1 MTNVPA
7 RRLKTYRS
15 PGPMPGLRRYGS
27 RKSGLAC
34 STHTPQAQTFHRSP
48 SAQGSH
54 RSADY
59 VATDCL
65 AFVGN
70 PRRARRVT
78 QPGSARMPCSA
89 ASLSR
94 HSLIDGSTRDPAH
107 ECCLPGRVTQPGSHR
122 SRGIEPPLRLMNVP
136 PVSNCFWSL
145 HRLRFTAVTQVGSPH
160 VPGSFWTGPRM
171 AILLAPARTFG
182 LTQPGSGWIEATSA
196 QNSRS
201 PHLAQPRRCAMT

>member
-34 STHTPQAQTFHRSP
+34 STHAPQAQTFHQSP
-48 SAQGSH
+48 SAPVSH
-54 RSADY
+54 RSANCVDP
-59 VATDCL
+59 DCF

-70 PRRARRVT
+70 LRRARRVT

-89 ASLSR
+89 ASLTL
-94 HSLIDGSTRDPAH
+94 HSLVDGSTRAPAH

-122 SRGIEPPLRLMNVP
+122 SRGIEPPLRLMNALSVL
-136 PVSNCFWSL
+136 NCLWIP
-145 HRLRFTAVTQVGSPH
+145 HGLRFTAVTQVGSPH
-160 VPGSFWTGPRM
+160 VPGSFWAGPR
-171 AILLAPARTFG
+171 ILIPLSPARTFG
-182 LTQPGSGWIEATSA
+182 LTQPGSSGINTTSA
-196 QNSRS
+196 QNRCSAHR
-201 PHLAQPRRCAMT
+201 AQPRRCAMT